1 MIRRCG
7 DRDFEQIWS
16 IINDGAQAY
25 KEIIPSDC
33 WKEPYMSKSELEHEI
48 QDGVAFSAWEEGGSF
63 LGVMGVQEA
72 QDVCLIRHAY
82 VRTSSQNHG
91 IGSRLLSHLKRLTPG
106 PILIGTWADAERAIR
121 FYEKYGF
128 QMVSAEQKELLLR
141 RYWKIPERQIET
153 SVVLADHRWFDLIQ
167 AR

>member
-1 MIRRCG
+1 MIRRCE

-25 KEIIPSDC
+25 EEIISSDRS
-33 WKEPYMSKSELEHEI
+33 KEPYMSKSELEHEI
-48 QDGVAFSAWEEGGSF
+48 RDGVAFSAWEEGGSV
-63 LGVMGVQEA
+63 LGVMGVQEV
-72 QDVCLIRHAY
+72 QDVRLIRHAY

-106 PILIGTWADAERAIR
+106 PILIGTWADAGWAIR
-121 FYEKYGF
+121 FYEKHGF

-141 RYWKIPERQIET
+141 RYWKIPETQIET
-153 SVVLADHRWFDLIQ
+153 SVVLADQKWFGLNQ
-167 AR
+167 RR